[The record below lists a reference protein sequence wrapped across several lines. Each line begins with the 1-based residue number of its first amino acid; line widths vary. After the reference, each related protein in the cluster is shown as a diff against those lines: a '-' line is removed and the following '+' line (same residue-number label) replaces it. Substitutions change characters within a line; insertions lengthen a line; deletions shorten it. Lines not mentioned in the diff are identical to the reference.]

1 MTTKT
6 TTSFLTLP
14 SELRIAIY
22 KHTFR
27 DDDVLDIWK
36 DLTSDHRRISTVIS
50 LLQSCR
56 QVRAELLPTIIHDL
70 KLCIRITSRCTAYE
84 EIIIKDLGDGFTP
97 YESSSPEPPH
107 KTYEEP
113 IITWPSNINEQHK
126 SRLIRCFN
134 CITFSVV
141 FGSRILLEV
150 TIRFRGLESKVN
162 VRLDTD
168 PDRFCGPL
176 PSFNRGL
183 IPSRP
188 WRIHSSK
195 MEIRE
200 LNDLTVNKLQAN
212 MADKVKT
219 LTATCCTREF
229 VESVI
234 GDLEGV
240 KYRSLKQDK
249 GTIRWYISTS
259 GPGLNEEE
267 RSLMT
272 EELRNLDMAKPVM
285 WQRRTDQEKNKM
297 AQITKDKK
305 GRRGLEGDETVGSNG
320 PKIRTDDDVK
330 KKMCI
335 KSLCLW

>member
-6 TTSFLTLP
+6 TTSFLALP

-22 KHTFR
+22 KYTFR

-36 DLTSDHRRISTVIS
+36 DLTCDHRRISTVVP

-70 KLCIRITSRCTAYE
+70 KLCIRITPRCTAYE
-84 EIIIKDLGDGFTP
+84 ESIIKDLGDGFTP

-113 IITWPSNINEQHK
+113 IITWPRAINEQHK
-126 SRLIRCFN
+126 SRLIQCFTS
-134 CITFSVV
+134 ITFSVV
-141 FGSRILLEV
+141 FGSEILLEV

-162 VRLDTD
+162 IRLDTD

-183 IPSRP
+183 FASRP
-188 WRIHSSK
+188 WRIHPK
-195 MEIRE
+195 EEIRQ
-200 LNDLTVNKLQAN
+200 LNDLTVKKLQAN

-219 LTATCCTREF
+219 STATCCTREF

-240 KYRSLKQDK
+240 KYRSLKQD
-249 GTIRWYISTS
+249 
-259 GPGLNEEE
+259 N
-267 RSLMT
+267 
-272 EELRNLDMAKPVM
+272 
-285 WQRRTDQEKNKM
+285 
-297 AQITKDKK
+297 
-305 GRRGLEGDETVGSNG
+305 
-320 PKIRTDDDVK
+320 
-330 KKMCI
+330 
-335 KSLCLW
+335 

>member
-6 TTSFLTLP
+6 TTSFFTLP

-36 DLTSDHRRISTVIS
+36 DLTSDHRRISTVVP

-70 KLCIRITSRCTAYE
+70 KLCIRITPRCTAYE

-97 YESSSPEPPH
+97 YESSSPC

-113 IITWPSNINEQHK
+113 IITWPRNINKQHK
-126 SRLIRCFN
+126 SRLIQCFTS
-134 CITFSVV
+134 ITFSVV
-141 FGSRILLEV
+141 FGSEILLEV

-195 MEIRE
+195 MEIRG

-212 MADKVKT
+212 MADRVKT
-219 LTATCCTREF
+219 LTATCCTQEF

-234 GDLEGV
+234 GDLNDV
-240 KYRSLKQDK
+240 RYRSLKQDN

-272 EELRNLDMAKPVM
+272 EECRNLDMAKHLM

-297 AQITKDKK
+297 AQIAKDKK
-305 GRRGLEGDETVGSNG
+305 RRRRLEEDETVGSNG
-320 PKIRTDDDVK
+320 LRTRTDDDVK

-335 KSLCLW
+335 KSLCL